1 MGLNRIGLGED
12 ASRIADKYVSTVKNV
27 FEKTGRIL
35 EKYDGLTNG
44 RSRGHERM
52 RNDAYDGLDSRRL
65 PLFRRK
71 RKVKAGFRY

>member
-1 MGLNRIGLGED
+1 MGLKRIDLGED

-35 EKYDGLTNG
+35 EKYDGLTN
-44 RSRGHERM
+44 
-52 RNDAYDGLDSRRL
+52 DAYDGLDSRRL